1 MMSPLDSVP
10 TLEALRANRNLLQ
23 PFLVALRR
31 HLHQHP
37 EIGFSEHKTA
47 ALLQRILKT
56 LGGGRLHTG
65 KGGGTGLWIDID
77 STNPAVGAQGVRL
90 AYRAD
95 IDALP
100 LEDLKSTSYRSSV
113 AGAAHLCGHDAHATM
128 AIGVAMLGMARAD
141 TLPFHLRVFFQ
152 PNEEGTPSGA
162 PKMIEDGVLEGIQ
175 AVWGSHVDPT
185 LRAGT
190 YGLIP
195 GPSSASFDQFDIEV
209 EVAGSGHS
217 ARPHLN
223 GDAIWLLLQLLQQAY
238 TLPGRITDAR
248 LPASFT
254 VTRLKG
260 SDAYNGTPKVA
271 WAGGT
276 LRCLDVSVRET
287 LKSRLSHLADELGQ
301 LHGGQIRLAWTEGAP
316 PVINDRQLT
325 EEMREA
331 LLDAQGASSV
341 VDVPLPSMG
350 GEDFAHY
357 GLLKPAI
364 LLRVGTASGPDTE
377 HALHDGRFDIDES
390 VLAPTAEIIL
400 KAMALHV

>member
-1 MMSPLDSVP
+1 MSVLESIP
-10 TLEALRANRNLLQ
+10 TLDEVRSDHGVLQ
-23 PFLVALRR
+23 SFLVALRR

-37 EIGFSEHKTA
+37 ETGFAEHGTA
-47 ALLQRILKT
+47 TLVQDILSSLGRGRIQRSKA
-56 LGGGRLHTG
+56 
-65 KGGGTGLWIDID
+65 GGTGLWIDISSERPGIAD
-77 STNPAVGAQGVRL
+77 AGPLL

-95 IDALP
+95 MDALP
-100 LEDLKSTSYRSSV
+100 LEDLKGVDYRSRV
-113 AGAAHLCGHDAHATM
+113 TGAAHLCGHDAHTAM
-128 AIGVAMLGMARAD
+128 AVGVAIRAMAYAE
-141 TLPFHLRVFFQ
+141 TLPFNLRVFFQ

-162 PKMIEDGVLEGIQ
+162 PRMIEDGVLEGVQ
-175 AVWGSHVDPT
+175 AVWGAHVDPT
-185 LRAGT
+185 LRSGT

-195 GPSSASFDQFDIEV
+195 GPSSASFDQFDMEV

-223 GDAIWLLLQLLQQAY
+223 GDAIWLMLQWLQQAY

-287 LKSRLSHLADELGQ
+287 LKYRLSHLAADLGQ
-301 LHGGQIRLAWTEGAP
+301 LHGAQIRLAWTEGAP

-325 EEMREA
+325 EEMRATIVDA
-331 LLDAQGASSV
+331 LGASSV

-364 LLRVGTASGPDTE
+364 LLRVGSASGPDTE

-390 VLAPTAEIIL
+390 VLGPTADIIL